1 MGANHWSNMIR
12 AIKTFCEECNAQ
24 SWTKQQVGFPPIFCE
39 ITGSLS
45 LLFLQIAEQLERLD
59 VSEVKVF
66 SDVIT
71 QRRSD
76 IANALASS
84 CLTENRLTDFDWQVK
99 LVMSSDKVSNIQEP
113 VVSVN
118 LALQSSDGSSRNRTL
133 EMSKE
138 GLQKLL
144 TSIEAANKV
153 R

>member
-1 MGANHWSNMIR
+1 MRRVGPNNRLVSHSLQLRVNL
-12 AIKTFCEECNAQ
+12 F
-24 SWTKQQVGFPPIFCE
+24 TKLAF
-39 ITGSLS
+39 
-45 LLFLQIAEQLERLD
+45 LLQLIEQLERLD

-66 SDVIT
+66 SDVVT
-71 QRRSD
+71 KRRSD

-113 VVSVN
+113 VVAVN
-118 LALQSSDGSSRNRTL
+118 LALQSSDGSSRNRTI

-153 R
+153 Q